1 MVGHTFAKA
10 NHPDLKD
17 YDENKEQS
25 TIIAKDATNQYGIWF
40 FMLSLGQYKE
50 NDFSAQYL

>member
-50 NDFSAQYL
+50 NDLLI